1 MANSISPHTTFR
13 QGLVFVP
20 SLRTRAEKVLCFL
33 IPLVLVLVLLLL
45 LLLSWV
51 FVQAEHPA

>member
-33 IPLVLVLVLLLL
+33 IPSVVLLVLVVL

-51 FVQAEHPA
+51 LVQAEHLA